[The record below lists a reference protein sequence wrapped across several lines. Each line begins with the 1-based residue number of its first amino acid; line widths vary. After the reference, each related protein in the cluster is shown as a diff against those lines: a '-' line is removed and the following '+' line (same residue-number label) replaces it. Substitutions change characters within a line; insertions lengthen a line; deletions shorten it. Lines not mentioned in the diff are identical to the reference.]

1 MAVGPILKVA
11 DYVNKGRK
19 FIKSPAGKKAVQTI
33 KDKFKGKPKSLTEIT
48 KKVENKARKESS
60 AIADK
65 AQQAQRKALKES
77 LNKKKGGNKTSKK
90 INKSSEATPK
100 RSYKQGFSKGG
111 EVLKAPTNPGLKKL
125 PTKVRNKMG
134 YMKAGGK
141 VGYSKGGIVDR
152 QYLKGR

>member
-1 MAVGPILKVA
+1 MINAVKIM
-11 DYVNKGRK
+11 NKLART
-19 FIKSPAGKKAVQTI
+19 PAGKKAIDKI
-33 KDKFKGKPKSLTEIT
+33 KDTFKPPASGKIA
-48 KKVENKARKESS
+48 KKVENKARKDS
-60 AIADK
+60 AEASKKLRD
-65 AQQAQRKALKES
+65 AERKKLKES
-77 LNKKKGGNKTSKK
+77 LSE
-90 INKSSEATPK
+90 NKSSEATPK

>member
-1 MAVGPILKVA
+1 MGVGPILRAAK
-11 DYVNKGRK
+11 YINTGRK
-19 FIKSPAGKKAVQTI
+19 FVKSPAGKKAIQTI
-33 KDKFKGKPKSLTEIT
+33 KDKFKGKPKSLTEIA
-48 KKVENKARKESS
+48 KKVENKARKDS
-60 AIADK
+60 AEASKKLRD
-65 AQQAQRKALKES
+65 AERKKLKES
-77 LNKKKGGNKTSKK
+77 LSE
-90 INKSSEATPK
+90 NKSSEATPK

>member
-1 MAVGPILKVA
+1 MAMINAVKIM
-11 DYVNKGRK
+11 NKLART
-19 FIKSPAGKKAVQTI
+19 PAGKKAIDKI
-33 KDKFKGKPKSLTEIT
+33 KDTFKQPASGKIA
-48 KKVENKARKESS
+48 KKVENKARKDS
-60 AIADK
+60 AEASKKLRD
-65 AQQAQRKALKES
+65 AERKKLKES
-77 LNKKKGGNKTSKK
+77 LSE
-90 INKSSEATPK
+90 NKSSEATPK

-111 EVLKAPTNPGLKKL
+111 EVLKTPTNPGLKKL

>member
-1 MAVGPILKVA
+1 MAMINAVKIM
-11 DYVNKGRK
+11 NKLART
-19 FIKSPAGKKAVQTI
+19 PAGKKAIDKI
-33 KDKFKGKPKSLTEIT
+33 KDTFKPPASGKIA
-48 KKVENKARKESS
+48 KKVENKARKDS
-60 AIADK
+60 AEASKKLRD
-65 AQQAQRKALKES
+65 AERKKLKES
-77 LNKKKGGNKTSKK
+77 LSE
-90 INKSSEATPK
+90 NKSSEATPK

>member
-1 MAVGPILKVA
+1 MAMINAVKIM
-11 DYVNKGRK
+11 NKLART
-19 FIKSPAGKKAVQTI
+19 PAGKKAIDKI
-33 KDKFKGKPKSLTEIT
+33 KDTFKPPASGKIA

-65 AQQAQRKALKES
+65 AQKAQRKALKES
-77 LNKKKGGNKTSKK
+77 LNKKKGGNETPKK

>member
-1 MAVGPILKVA
+1 MAMINAVKIM
-11 DYVNKGRK
+11 NKLART
-19 FIKSPAGKKAVQTI
+19 PAGKKAIDKI
-33 KDKFKGKPKSLTEIT
+33 KDTFKPPASGKIA
-48 KKVENKARKESS
+48 KKVENKARKDS
-60 AIADK
+60 AEASKKLRD
-65 AQQAQRKALKES
+65 AERKKLKES
-77 LNKKKGGNKTSKK
+77 LSK
-90 INKSSEATPK
+90 NKSSEATPK

-111 EVLKAPTNPGLKKL
+111 EVLKTPTNPGLKKL

>member
-1 MAVGPILKVA
+1 MAMINAVKIM
-11 DYVNKGRK
+11 NKLART
-19 FIKSPAGKKAVQTI
+19 PAGKKAIDKI
-33 KDKFKGKPKSLTEIT
+33 KDTFKPPASGKIA
-48 KKVENKARKESS
+48 KKVENKARKDS
-60 AIADK
+60 AEASKKLRD
-65 AQQAQRKALKES
+65 AERKKLKES
-77 LNKKKGGNKTSKK
+77 LSE
-90 INKSSEATPK
+90 NKSSEATPK

-111 EVLKAPTNPGLKKL
+111 EVLKTPTNPGLKKL

>member
-1 MAVGPILKVA
+1 MAIINA
-11 DYVNKGRK
+11 ARIMNKLART
-19 FIKSPAGKKAVQTI
+19 PMGKKAINKI
-33 KDKFKGKPKSLTEIT
+33 KDTFKPPSDGKIT

-65 AQQAQRKALKES
+65 AQKAQRKALKES
-77 LNKKKGGNKTSKK
+77 LNKKKGGNETPKK
-90 INKSSEATPK
+90 INKSSEAAPK
-100 RSYKQGFSKGG
+100 RSYKGGFSKGG
-111 EVLKAPTNPGLKKL
+111 EVLKAPANSGLKKL

-152 QYLKGR
+152 QHLKGR